1 MAGALHT
8 YELPWGSYPGA
19 PARGLPLSRPCSG
32 GLDCTGL
39 TRRPPSGGALHA
51 APEEAAPGPWA
62 LPIARGGGPRV
73 TDAMRRAPLSPK
85 Q

>member
-1 MAGALHT
+1 MPVVAGALHT

-19 PARGLPLSRPCSG
+19 PARG
-32 GLDCTGL
+32 
-39 TRRPPSGGALHA
+39 
-51 APEEAAPGPWA
+51 
-62 LPIARGGGPRV
+62 GPRV